1 MIGFLPAPARIA
13 GDGVRDEE
21 YQARRVARMA
31 HHRGSVAND
40 VQNDA
45 QRRRKAAAVC
55 RLRGHL
61 ACVFRVF
68 RSFRVLVTG

>member
-31 HHRGSVAND
+31 HHRGSVQTTCRMTPRD
-40 VQNDA
+40 DA
-45 QRRRKAAAVC
+45 
-55 RLRGHL
+55 RLRLFVGSVVTL
-61 ACVFRVF
+61 LVVFVF
-68 RSFRVLVTG
+68 FVVFVFW